1 MLTFETAPQIEPE
14 KRRLTIRARGL
25 RLTRALAAADAG
37 EVVDDVE
44 RPSTRF
50 EDVIGADEAKKE
62 LRFFIDF
69 LKAPKRFSALGLKPP
84 KGVLLYG
91 PPGTGKTML
100 ARAMAGESDVAF
112 LSASASSFVTI
123 WQGSGPQ
130 NIRDLFARP
139 PLRPP

>member
-1 MLTFETAPQIEPE
+1 M
-14 KRRLTIRARGL
+14 
-25 RLTRALAAADAG
+25 
-37 EVVDDVE
+37 VDDVE

-123 WQGSGPQ
+123 WQGSGP
-130 NIRDLFARP
+130 RTFATSSRAPAATRP
-139 PLRPP
+139 P